1 MTGCATQPAS
11 KPRIILQ
18 IGQGI
23 LDPPASGPQTALM
36 KHDFANLS
44 HSQFEDLCRDLIGAE
59 LEVRFE
65 AFPEGPD
72 DGMDGRHTTAEGSI
86 ILQAKHFG
94 RSGAAKLLSKMK
106 AERAKIDQLKPS
118 RYILA
123 TSSTLTPKNKTD
135 LAGVIG
141 PWLLGTGD
149 IFGQDDLNALLRKFP
164 SFVTAHE
171 GLWLQSGA
179 VLQSMITQAVSDG
192 FPKPATLPTPLAR
205 LLPGSAKTNDKPP
218 ARDVL
223 FILKASPTDDEFA
236 LWLAPK
242 LEAEGY
248 QVFADILTLQPGD
261 RWRREVSRAIE
272 NRAAKVLLVCRNATA
287 DDQAMQDDIDIA
299 LDVAKALGDDRFLI
313 QLKLEQ
319 GRKIKGLG
327 DAVAVD
333 FVRGWGEGLNTLL
346 DTLKRQRAPRQA
358 DAPVIDPNW
367 EIFRR
372 RGAITLKNEPERLTS
387 NWLRIVEAPDA
398 IHFYEPS
405 GVVDLDRVRRFAANH
420 PFPIAIQG
428 RGILTFERE
437 EAIADAFA
445 SVGRFKLKRSIPLDR
460 FVQEGDRQLGLERQ
474 PAQNLINVMMKQAWF
489 AFCRDKGLIE
499 YQFSGGVGFLASS
512 ATAAVGQRIPW
523 GKQGDRRSSMLR
535 NRAKGHIWQFG
546 VTALPSF
553 WPFWHFK
560 LKARVLFAGDNGT
573 AEGLPI
579 DDKRKMHRL
588 RRTICKGWRN
598 KQWYGRM
605 LAFLELMSGESAYIR
620 LRLSASDD
628 VVLEAAPILF
638 SSPVSTDLPDTQG
651 GDDEETD
658 PSTLGRPEADEE
670 DPV

>member
-1 MTGCATQPAS
+1 M
-11 KPRIILQ
+11 
-18 IGQGI
+18 
-23 LDPPASGPQTALM
+23 DY
-36 KHDFANLS
+36 DFATLS

-59 LEVRFE
+59 LGVRFE

-72 DGMDGRHTTAEGSI
+72 DGMDGRHATADGAI
-86 ILQAKHFG
+86 ILQAKHYL
-94 RSGAAKLLSKMK
+94 RSGAGKLLSKMK
-106 AERAKIDQLKPS
+106 TERASIDALDPS
-118 RYILA
+118 RYVLT
-123 TSSTLTPKNKTD
+123 TSATLTPKNKAD
-135 LAGVIG
+135 LSSAIG
-141 PWLLGTGD
+141 PSLHGTGD
-149 IFGQDDLNALLRKFP
+149 IFGQGDLNGLLRKFP
-164 SFVTAHE
+164 QIVTAHQA
-171 GLWLQSGA
+171 LWAQDSA
-179 VLQSMITQAVSDG
+179 VLKTIVTQAVSDAL
-192 FPKPATLPTPLAR
+192 PKPAPMPPALAR
-205 LLPGSAKTNDKPP
+205 LLPTGGEPSAEPP
-218 ARDVL
+218 RRDVL
-223 FILKASPTDDEFA
+223 FVLKASPADDEFA

-272 NRAAKVLLVCRNATA
+272 HRAAKVLLVCRNATA

-299 LDVAKALGDDRFLI
+299 LDVGKTLDDSRFII

-327 DAVAVD
+327 DAIAVD
-333 FVRGWGEGLNTLL
+333 FVRGWGEGLSTLL
-346 DTLKRQRAPRQA
+346 DTLKRQRAPRRA
-358 DAPVIDPNW
+358 EAASIDPNW

-372 RGAITLKNEPERLTS
+372 RGAIPLKNEPERLTS
-387 NWLRIVEAPDA
+387 NWLRVVEAPDA

-405 GVVDLDRVRRFAANH
+405 GVVDLDRMKRFAATH
-420 PFPIAIQG
+420 AFPVAVQD
-428 RGILTFERE
+428 RGILTFESE

-460 FVQEGDRQLGLERQ
+460 FVQEGDRKLRLEKQ

-489 AFCRDKGLIE
+489 EFCREKGLIE
-499 YQFSGGVGFLASS
+499 YQFSGGSGFHASP
-512 ATAAVGQRIPW
+512 AVAAIGQRIPW

-546 VTALPSF
+546 VTALPAF

-560 LKARVLFAGDNGT
+560 LKSRVLFAGDNGT
-573 AEGLPI
+573 AEGLEI

-605 LAFLELMSGESAYIR
+605 LAFLELLSGESAYIR
-620 LRLSASDD
+620 LRLSATED

-658 PSTLGRPEADEE
+658 LSTLGRPEADEE
-670 DPV
+670 DPA

>member
-1 MTGCATQPAS
+1 
-11 KPRIILQ
+11 
-18 IGQGI
+18 
-23 LDPPASGPQTALM
+23 M
-36 KHDFANLS
+36 KYDFANLS

-135 LAGVIG
+135 LADVIG
-141 PWLLGTGD
+141 PWLLETGD

-164 SFVTAHE
+164 SFVTTHE

-192 FPKPATLPTPLAR
+192 FPKPTTLPTPLAR
-205 LLPGSAKTNDKPP
+205 LLPGSSETSDGPP

-327 DAVAVD
+327 DAIAVD

-437 EAIADAFA
+437 EAVADAFA
-445 SVGRFKLKRSIPLDR
+445 SVGRLVVS
-460 FVQEGDRQLGLERQ
+460 V
-474 PAQNLINVMMKQAWF
+474 NV
-489 AFCRDKGLIE
+489 
-499 YQFSGGVGFLASS
+499 V
-512 ATAAVGQRIPW
+512 
-523 GKQGDRRSSMLR
+523 
-535 NRAKGHIWQFG
+535 
-546 VTALPSF
+546 
-553 WPFWHFK
+553 
-560 LKARVLFAGDNGT
+560 
-573 AEGLPI
+573 
-579 DDKRKMHRL
+579 
-588 RRTICKGWRN
+588 
-598 KQWYGRM
+598 
-605 LAFLELMSGESAYIR
+605 
-620 LRLSASDD
+620 
-628 VVLEAAPILF
+628 
-638 SSPVSTDLPDTQG
+638 
-651 GDDEETD
+651 
-658 PSTLGRPEADEE
+658 
-670 DPV
+670 

>member
-1 MTGCATQPAS
+1 
-11 KPRIILQ
+11 
-18 IGQGI
+18 
-23 LDPPASGPQTALM
+23 M
-36 KHDFANLS
+36 KYDFANLS
-44 HSQFEDLCRDLIGAE
+44 HSEFEDLCRDLIGAE

-65 AFPEGPD
+65 AFAEGPD
-72 DGMDGRHTTAEGSI
+72 EGMDGRHATADGSI

-123 TSSTLTPKNKTD
+123 TSSTLTPKNKAD
-135 LAGVIG
+135 LAAVIG

-149 IFGQDDLNALLRKFP
+149 IFGQDDLNALLRNFP
-164 SFVTAHE
+164 SLVTAHE

-192 FPKPATLPTPLAR
+192 FPKPATVPKPLAR
-205 LLPGSAKTNDKPP
+205 LLPGSPETNNEPP

-272 NRAAKVLLVCRNATA
+272 SRAAKVLLVCRNATA

-299 LDVAKALGDDRFLI
+299 LDVAKELGDDRFII

-327 DAVAVD
+327 DAIAVD

-460 FVQEGDRQLGLERQ
+460 FVQEGDRKLGLERQ

-499 YQFSGGVGFLASS
+499 YQFSGGTGFHASS
-512 ATAAVGQRIPW
+512 AIAAIGQRIPW

-553 WPFWHFK
+553 WPFWHFR
-560 LKARVLFAGDNGT
+560 LKSRVLFAGDNGT

-598 KQWYGRM
+598 KQWHGRM
-605 LAFLELMSGESAYIR
+605 LAFLELLSGESAYIR
-620 LRLSASDD
+620 LRLSSSDH
-628 VVLEAAPILF
+628 VVLEATPILF
-638 SSPVSTDLPDTQG
+638 SSPVSTDLPDTQD

-658 PSTLGRPEADEE
+658 MSTLGRPDADEE
-670 DPV
+670 DPI